1 MPTKGASM
9 EFLESV
15 LDKVEEDPRIQRFS
29 EPKEIP
35 DSEESK
41 MQEKIK
47 KKLRVYRELYFD
59 ILD

>member
-15 LDKVEEDPRIQRFS
+15 LDKVEEDPRIRRFS

>member
-1 MPTKGASM
+1 M

-15 LDKVEEDPRIQRFS
+15 LDKVEEDPGIRRFS
-29 EPKEIP
+29 DHKEIP
-35 DSEESK
+35 DSEERK

-47 KKLRVYRELYFD
+47 QKLRVYRELYFD

>member
-15 LDKVEEDPRIQRFS
+15 LDKVEEDPGIRRFS
-29 EPKEIP
+29 DHKEIP
-35 DSEESK
+35 DSEERK

-47 KKLRVYRELYFD
+47 QKLRVYRELYFD
-59 ILD
+59 RLD